1 MEKVIGFL
9 LDTRVIILDI
19 ESGRE
24 IWSMGFYGKPMGI
37 SKPKAPTFNKPL
49 LLDLIEAIYL
59 VKKGTLEVRSL
70 KSNDVIDVE
79 GLMKYARKSYERFDE
94 KYMVYEDLRNRGYVV
109 ISGLKFGTDFAV
121 YEKGPGLEHAPYIV
135 DVLNIKSIINTD
147 ELIRAGRLATSVRK
161 RFIIAIPNIVTG
173 DVRYLVFRWWRP

>member
-1 MEKVIGFL
+1 MEKITGFL
-9 LDTRVIILDI
+9 MDTRVIIPDI
-19 ESGRE
+19 EDGHR
-24 IWSMGFYGKPMGI
+24 IWSLGYYGKPMGI

-59 VKKGTLEVRSL
+59 MKKGILRVKALTTNEDLEV
-70 KSNDVIDVE
+70 DDII
-79 GLMKYARKSYERFDE
+79 KYAKKSYERFEE
-94 KYMVYEDLRNRGYVV
+94 KYLVYEDLRNRGYIV

-173 DVRYLVFRWWRP
+173 DVKYLVFKWWKP